1 MKNLITL
8 VVISLSLI
16 TSTLIKADELEI
28 LIGGWS
34 YHSNNEYIYLN
45 KKQKDHDQ
53 FVEEVKAGN
62 KQLHV
67 DFEIKKYNESHKMIG
82 FKYNNIIASTFKNSY
97 DNRSY
102 LLGYNY
108 NALEFDIIGLKQ
120 KANIMIGLVHGYK
133 ESEASAAYIKNG
145 FSVYFLPS
153 LNTEFYNNDRFSF
166 AIDTGIL
173 FASGQLVLTNSIN
186 IKIKF

>member
-8 VVISLSLI
+8 AAITISLIIS
-16 TSTLIKADELEI
+16 TSIKADELEI

-34 YHSNNEYIYLN
+34 YHSNNEYLYLKHDQPN
-45 KKQKDHDQ
+45 HDQ
-53 FVEEVKAGN
+53 FIKEVKAG
-62 KQLHV
+62 KKLKGV

-108 NALEFDIIGLKQ
+108 NALEFNIIGLKQ

-133 ESEASAAYIKNG
+133 ESEAGEAYIKNG
-145 FSVYFLPS
+145 FSLYVLPS
-153 LNTEFYNNDRFSF
+153 LNTEFYSNDRFSF
-166 AIDTGIL
+166 SVDTGIL